1 MVVLCVYVMCTIEA
15 GSEESSLAFGQSG
28 WVSVNS
34 WLLIP
39 WPDGKRAT
47 RPTRRDCPRVKPEM
61 DTWRVEEGGGGV
73 RERLGKEVRK
83 WKWGVWVGR
92 GELGKEK
99 AVCVCGETIKVSK
112 TTESLM
118 YTHTYT
124 HFCPHI
130 PDGPPLLQ
138 IASCPQSPSSSPHSF
153 ISAPSA
159 CPCSPS
165 HHPVTQPVPPTPTNT
180 DIPHLHPS
188 PMISPPCVKSED
200 AALNSSA
207 PKDKHFRIEYCID

>member
-1 MVVLCVYVMCTIEA
+1 M
-15 GSEESSLAFGQSG
+15 
-28 WVSVNS
+28 
-34 WLLIP
+34 
-39 WPDGKRAT
+39 
-47 RPTRRDCPRVKPEM
+47 
-61 DTWRVEEGGGGV
+61 
-73 RERLGKEVRK
+73 
-83 WKWGVWVGR
+83 
-92 GELGKEK
+92 
-99 AVCVCGETIKVSK
+99 CVCGETIKVSK

-165 HHPVTQPVPPTPTNT
+165 HHPVTQPVPPAPTNT

-188 PMISPPCVKSED
+188 PVISPPCVKSAD

-207 PKDKHFRIEYCID
+207 PKDRRFQNSGPKGLSKLPSLRIEYCIDLPLNDTSQSYIMEH